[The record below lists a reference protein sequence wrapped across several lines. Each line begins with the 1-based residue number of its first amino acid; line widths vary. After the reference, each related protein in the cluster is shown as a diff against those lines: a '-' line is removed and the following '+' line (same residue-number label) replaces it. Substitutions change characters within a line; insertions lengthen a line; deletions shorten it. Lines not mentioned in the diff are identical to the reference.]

1 VQFTLPSLPPVSFL
15 SSTSLLHTIPE
26 IPLNDNNDDENDP
39 KIKKQNSSTAT
50 FEVGKITIIAISPL
64 ACIIVCTFAEIHF
77 KPTQIGRIRII

>member
-50 FEVGKITIIAISPL
+50 FEFVHLLKYISNQHKL
-64 ACIIVCTFAEIHF
+64 EGSELFDILD
-77 KPTQIGRIRII
+77 KNDDG